1 MEFTLPY
8 DGALEYQ
15 AQDPRFSPNLSDPE
29 AGARGQYLAV
39 VCPEVP
45 GQIVPDYLE
54 ACYWGVIDL

>member
-15 AQDPRFSPNLSDPE
+15 DQDPRFSPNISDPG

-39 VCPEVP
+39 VCTQVL
-45 GQIVPDYLE
+45 G
-54 ACYWGVIDL
+54 